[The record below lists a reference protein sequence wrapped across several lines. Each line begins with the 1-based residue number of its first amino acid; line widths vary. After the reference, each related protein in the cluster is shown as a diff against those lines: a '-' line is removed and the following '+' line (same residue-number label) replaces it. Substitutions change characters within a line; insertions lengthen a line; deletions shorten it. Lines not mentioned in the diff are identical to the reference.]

1 VTREVYVRPDSTFKM
16 NTTMERLA
24 SGETNAPSRHHACQ
38 LRAIVRPAAKY
49 LPADRQ
55 VYLPR
60 VASHG
65 RLPAQSSHMDDRPV
79 IFVIQLQLVLWNDQ
93 QAEIDVLPS
102 IIG

>member
-1 VTREVYVRPDSTFKM
+1 M
-16 NTTMERLA
+16 
-24 SGETNAPSRHHACQ
+24 
-38 LRAIVRPAAKY
+38 PAN
-49 LPADRQ
+49 RQ

-60 VASHG
+60 AASHG
-65 RLPAQSSHMDDRPV
+65 SLPAQSSHMDARPV